1 MNRRELIQMSTAAAA
16 GLLLHEGAFA
26 QGAASK
32 PLKVLIF
39 GGTGFIGPHFVR
51 ELRAGGHKLTLFN
64 RGKRNPGLFPDVE
77 TLLGDRNDA
86 SSAAALKGREW
97 DVVVDDSGYF
107 PRQVRASVDALKDH
121 VQHYIYVS
129 SISAYADLTPPGID
143 EDYKLAPLEDPDAKE
158 ITEKNYGGLK
168 AACEQIVEQ
177 TFGTRQAVI
186 RPTYIVGP
194 GDHTD
199 RFTYWPWRVARG
211 GEMFAPGT
219 PTDPI
224 QYIDVR
230 DLAEFMVKVVESRKG
245 GVFNASGP
253 KEIMTAPQF
262 YEIGRATL
270 KPDAKLTFVDDY
282 DFLDKHGI
290 NESVPW
296 VMLKG
301 NDYGHMSTRNDKA
314 IAAGLTFRPVADT
327 LRDTLAWWPSVPEA
341 RREKPRFEISG
352 VISKRGFS
360 RRASGTDGHHAR
372 VSRSVSA
379 TGRNVSPAA
388 IALSFLVDMWP

>member
-1 MNRRELIQMSTAAAA
+1 MNRRELIQMSTVAAA

-26 QGAASK
+26 QSAKAK

-51 ELRAGGHKLTLFN
+51 ELRDGGHKLTLFN

-77 TLLGDRNDA
+77 TLLGDRNEA
-86 SSAAALKGREW
+86 SSVDLLRGREW

-129 SISAYADLTPPGID
+129 SISAYADLTPAGID

-186 RPTYIVGP
+186 RPSYIVGP

-199 RFTYWPWRVARG
+199 RFTYWPWRFARG

-219 PTDPI
+219 PEDPM
-224 QYIDVR
+224 QFIDVR
-230 DLAEFMVKVVESRKG
+230 DLAEFTRRCVEQRIAGRYNLCNPPGAVTMGDVLEASKHVTQANTKIRWAPLKFLEDNKLLDSGELTTWSPPTGEFAGASLVSSARAVAKG
-245 GVFNASGP
+245 LRFRSVDTTVRDLLAWHDQRP
-253 KEIMTAPQF
+253 AEQKQ
-262 YEIGRATL
+262 
-270 KPDAKLTFVDDY
+270 KL
-282 DFLDKHGI
+282 
-290 NESVPW
+290 
-296 VMLKG
+296 
-301 NDYGHMSTRNDKA
+301 R
-314 IAAGLTFRPVADT
+314 AGLT
-327 LRDTLAWWPSVPEA
+327 PE
-341 RREKPRFEISG
+341 REAELLK
-352 VISKRGFS
+352 KL
-360 RRASGTDGHHAR
+360 
-372 VSRSVSA
+372 
-379 TGRNVSPAA
+379 PA
-388 IALSFLVDMWP
+388 